1 MKNIRVFLSENFQ
14 FLEVKFSI
22 HLNRCVFVMQ
32 DTFCHVHGFCECTAH
47 TVIRLH
53 RFAGLSRPSLFV
65 YALNSFYSVNSSV
78 ATDDQ
83 L

>member
-14 FLEVKFSI
+14 FLEVKFSLY
-22 HLNRCVFVMQ
+22 LNRRVFIM
-32 DTFCHVHGFCECTAH
+32 
-47 TVIRLH
+47 TVAQLQ
-53 RFAGLSRPSLFV
+53 
-65 YALNSFYSVNSSV
+65 YSTYTESSV